1 MRVYKIKTDLTKE
14 RDELLTSNF
23 TREETKKIFSFF
35 ENGNRSYDMF
45 DENEFMSVYYL
56 CNTEALDYIKYLF
69 YKYDV
74 KFDVDDIT
82 DDFLIGKVD
91 ISDTHFQNY
100 LLENLNVDTI
110 LDKINEFGFE
120 SLTDIDIK
128 ILEDKK

>member
-45 DENEFMSVYYL
+45 DENEFMCVYYL

-69 YKYDV
+69 YKYEV

-120 SLTDIDIK
+120 SLTDIDRK
-128 ILEDKK
+128 ILDDKK